1 MPGTLKVGGNII
13 ASHTGVEGAGTVT
26 LQNIFASTSDVQG
39 NHKEGTITTGTNSLT
54 VNNSTDI
61 LNGDYVVGEGI
72 APGTTVSSGE
82 GTTTLTLSANVNAS
96 LSAAPVSF
104 YHNNKA
110 LSAGTV
116 AGGLCRAWVKFDSSG
131 VISSSYN
138 VSSVTDESGTYHQA
152 DYTVNFTTAMPD
164 ADYIITGAGQ
174 SPATQAYY
182 MSVFGVDPTVDPT
195 ASNCR
200 VTFRT
205 VVNQGASAAEI
216 NLDTEPDFGY
226 VAFFR

>member
-39 NHKEGTITTGTNSLT
+39 NHKEGTITTGTNILT

-116 AGGLCRAWVKFDSSG
+116 AGQLCRAWVNFSAAASPS
-131 VISSSYN
+131 IRSSYN
-138 VSSVTDESGTYHQA
+138 VTSVTQDGGTGKYL
-152 DYTVNFTTAMPD
+152 
-164 ADYIITGAGQ
+164 
-174 SPATQAYY
+174 
-182 MSVFGVDPTVDPT
+182 
-195 ASNCR
+195 
-200 VTFRT
+200 
-205 VVNQGASAAEI
+205 I
-216 NLDTEPDFGY
+216 NLLSALPDSPNATVLVCNGDLTKHINRNFVSSGAQTSTTQIYVSFFDTAARDPDICS
-226 VAFFR
+226 VAVFR